1 MRFFNS
7 SPLKKWP
14 LFRRRIFSVAFSWMK
29 SFVFLLKC
37 HWRLFLRVQLTIT
50 QPWFRKWLGAEYA
63 TSHYLK
69 HCWPDCLMH
78 ICGTRGRWEFKVTL
92 LSISSCGLWWP
103 DDVMQNGRRNLA
115 IFVTLQ
121 RWNLFQYRLWL
132 INMFDYVG
140 TKYFIDW
147 NSCFICFYRIQK
159 CPKQYQIWNH
169 GRFTCLIFKLNSL
182 IHLIKFR

>member
-140 TKYFIDW
+140 TKIFYW
-147 NSCFICFYRIQK
+147 LELLLYLLLSNSKMPETISNLKSRSIYLFNF
-159 CPKQYQIWNH
+159 QIEFVNLSH
-169 GRFTCLIFKLNSL
+169 
-182 IHLIKFR
+182 